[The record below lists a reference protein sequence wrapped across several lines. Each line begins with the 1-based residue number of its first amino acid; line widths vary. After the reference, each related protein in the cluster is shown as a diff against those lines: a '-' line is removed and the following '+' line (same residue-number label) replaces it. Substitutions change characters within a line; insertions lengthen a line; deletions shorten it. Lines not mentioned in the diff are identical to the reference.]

1 MSSSTDLPG
10 SLGSI
15 ESSALPSISRDA
27 DAIDLLPWLSSRR
40 RVLSEAEDFSL
51 TYMPLE
57 SSSHWALED
66 GAIRH
71 RSGRFFSVIGVRA
84 EDQAGAV
91 VEQALMDQREIGTLA
106 LYLRQRDGLAEV
118 LVQFKAEPGNVGLF
132 QLAPSYQATASNTDR
147 VHGGES
153 PPFGDWLTAHGDFAS
168 DTLQSEQGTRFFG
181 KRNRNVSLL
190 IQGEGH
196 ASSPYHAWVPIKQL
210 CASLSENHLVN
221 TDLRSTL
228 ICANW
233 EMLANGSPFA
243 GEGFAQSLRASY
255 ELADHLALTS
265 LDDVLGQL
273 SGHREWIGGPEIV
286 SLSALS
292 GWGMREEG
300 PAPLD
305 ASGRPFRF
313 RHIQVRSSSRE
324 VRVWDQPIVQSAGTG
339 QVVLPVGR
347 AAGVPY
353 FLFKQVSELGF
364 EGRVELT
371 SAVLEEPGSLLKSD
385 AFGQSLIASGRT
397 LVSCKQS
404 EEGGRFLF
412 DENEYALV
420 DVGQA
425 FTPPPGY
432 HWLSVAQICALL
444 QRGCVFTNEARSAL
458 SLLLK
463 WI

>member
-1 MSSSTDLPG
+1 MS
-10 SLGSI
+10 
-15 ESSALPSISRDA
+15 EHSAHN
-27 DAIDLLPWLSSRR
+27 DLLPWLSSRKR
-40 RVLSEAEDFSL
+40 ELSKAEDFSL
-51 TYMPLE
+51 VYIPLE
-57 SSSHWALED
+57 SSSHWAFHD

-84 EDQAGAV
+84 EGQAGTV

-106 LYLRQRDGLAEV
+106 LYLRQRHGRAEV

-153 PPFGDWLTAHGDFAS
+153 PPFGDWLTAHGAFAS

-190 IQGEGH
+190 IQGEGE
-196 ASSPYHAWVPIKQL
+196 ASSPYHAWVPIRQL
-210 CASLSENHLVN
+210 CGLLSENHLIN

-243 GEGFAQSLRASY
+243 GQGFAQSLRASY
-255 ELADHLALTS
+255 ELADHQALTP
-265 LDDVLGQL
+265 LDEVLRQL
-273 SGHREWIGGPEIV
+273 SSHQEWKDAPSIV
-286 SLSALS
+286 SLSALF
-292 GWGMREEG
+292 GWGMDEEG
-300 PAPLD
+300 PVPLNG
-305 ASGRPFRF
+305 SGRPFRF
-313 RHIQVRSSSRE
+313 RHIQVQSASRE
-324 VRVWDQPIVQSAGTG
+324 VRAWDQPIVQSGGAG
-339 QVVLPVGR
+339 QVVLPVAM
-347 AAGVPY
+347 AAGVPH
-353 FLFKQVSELGF
+353 FLFKQVAELGF

-371 SAVLEEPGSLLKSD
+371 SAVLEEPGNPVKSD
-385 AFGQSLIASGRT
+385 LFGQSLIANGRT
-397 LVSCKQS
+397 LVSCRQS

-425 FTPPPGY
+425 FTPPAGY
-432 HWLSVAQICALL
+432 HWLSVAQIYTLL
-444 QRGCVFTNEARSAL
+444 QRGCIFTNEARSVL

-463 WI
+463 WL